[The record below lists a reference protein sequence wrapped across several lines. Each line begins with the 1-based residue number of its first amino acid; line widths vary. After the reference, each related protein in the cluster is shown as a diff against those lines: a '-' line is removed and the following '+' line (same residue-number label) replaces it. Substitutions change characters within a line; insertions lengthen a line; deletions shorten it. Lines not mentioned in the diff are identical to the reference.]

1 MYFGTCHTSLN
12 CEGTLLLSNPTRVKA
27 TWRVIHIPGGGGAA
41 RTTAI
46 RVSGFDKSLP
56 DFDDPSVFQITPE
69 SGDLEG
75 PTVSS
80 GAAVACPP
88 KDVNRRYFFAF
99 RYI

>member
-1 MYFGTCHTSLN
+1 MYFGTCHTSSS

-27 TWRVIHIPGGGGAA
+27 TWRVTHIPGGGGAV

-46 RVSGFDKSLP
+46 RVGGFDKNLP
-56 DFDDPSVFQITPE
+56 HFDDPSVFQITPDCGE
-69 SGDLEG
+69 LEG

-88 KDVNRRYFFAF
+88 KDVNRR
-99 RYI
+99 